1 MSWQGLY
8 GVDEI
13 ALQFARANRR
23 KRLGGS
29 FLFVGPNGIG
39 KRSFAFALAKT
50 LLCRR
55 QFQVSNVT
63 NEPVLNSNE
72 DLTEGLTKESSVA
85 DELAAFQPCGE
96 CECCRQFELNL
107 DSSESI
113 IPTHPDFH
121 YVCKPP
127 ERSLLPL
134 ELLVGSKDERMRSG
148 LCFELNKTAYMGGRK
163 IAVIDDADYFNQ
175 ESANALLK
183 TLEEPPAN
191 SIIILIG
198 SSASKQLPTIRSRC
212 QIFRFMPLTE
222 NEIAAVLLRQG
233 KVGSQEEADL
243 VAKRAAGSLI
253 GAERA
258 LDDKFDQFK
267 QTLIQ
272 ALRRERIAGVETATL
287 ICEYVDGAGKEA
299 VLRRRRLQN
308 VLTRALT
315 FFRDAYVAID
325 ALSKGDATFSN
336 DADVDD
342 YARQTRASCK
352 ADADRVLYRI
362 ERTLD
367 ALEQIDRNANLPFI
381 IEAWAYEI
389 AESTRA

>member
-8 GVDEI
+8 GVDEV

-29 FLFVGPNGIG
+29 FLFVGPHGIG

-55 QFQVSNVT
+55 QFQPSSSSD
-63 NEPVLNSNE
+63 EYFQNSN
-72 DLTEGLTKESSVA
+72 DAPRTEHSQA
-85 DELAAFQPCGE
+85 AELAAFQPCGE
-96 CECCRQFELNL
+96 CECCRQFEFRP
-107 DSSESI
+107 ESPELI

-127 ERSLLPL
+127 EKSLLPL
-134 ELLVGSKDERMRSG
+134 EALVGPKDERMRSG

-198 SSASKQLPTIRSRC
+198 SSAAKQLPTIRSRC
-212 QIFRFMPLTE
+212 QIFRFMPLPDD
-222 NEIAAVLLRQG
+222 AVADVLLRQG
-233 KVGSQEEADL
+233 KVGSQEEAR
-243 VAKRAAGSLI
+243 AIARAAAGSLVE
-253 GAERA
+253 AERA
-258 LDDKFDQFK
+258 LDDQFDDFK
-267 QTLIQ
+267 RTLLQ
-272 ALRRERIAGVETATL
+272 LLRRVRVPGVDLATRV
-287 ICEYVDGAGKEA
+287 CEYVDGAGKEA

-308 VLTRALT
+308 VLNCALA
-315 FFRDAYVAID
+315 FFRDVYAAIESYSKRKD
-325 ALSKGDATFSN
+325 ASTFDVEIANFARQIVESDAT
-336 DADVDD
+336 DVDQ
-342 YARQTRASCK
+342 A
-352 ADADRVLYRI
+352 LWRI

-367 ALEQIDRNANLPFI
+367 ALEQIDRNVNLPFI
-381 IEAWAYEI
+381 VEAWAYEI
-389 AESTRA
+389 AGSTRA